1 VAALA
6 WVVRPL
12 RSLLVTEQLPPDWQ
26 VQADAGLRI
35 VDNAKLLIG
44 GAPLRVMRVSGAGA
58 NTVKGWFAG
67 EPVGE
72 STKAGALA
80 RRLLDAG
87 MVHPEFRHWGQT
99 PLSDLRVTVVIPVKD
114 EAAGLERL
122 LAALPDVPVVV
133 VDDGSAT
140 PVVAANAAVIRREQA
155 GGPGRAR
162 MAGLASVETDL
173 VAFIDADV
181 EPGPNFLPDLIRHFG
196 DPAVVAVAPRVR
208 SRFGSSV
215 IERYETDFSPLD
227 LGAKPANVG
236 PRRSSSYVPTAAFII
251 RRAALDNV
259 GGFDPGFRFGE
270 DVDLVWRLVAA
281 GGTVRYDPTVEVTHD
296 PRRTWVAW
304 LRQRMAYGSAA
315 PKLAQRH
322 GAAVAPARCSP
333 WSAFAWLLV
342 ALRHPFLGGAVAAA
356 STTTLAG
363 KLSHIPNP
371 NREAGRLAGWGHLH
385 AGRGMAQAVARVWW
399 PIALPLAIVMPRT
412 RLAVAAALLGG
423 PMLDWHQSARRLD
436 PVRAVALR
444 VIDQMAY
451 GVGVW
456 KSSID
461 SRSFSA
467 LRPDFVSGLGS
478 NENHE
483 ATTVTRS

>member
-1 VAALA
+1 M
-6 WVVRPL
+6 
-12 RSLLVTEQLPPDWQ
+12 TEQLPPDWQ

-35 VDNAKLLIG
+35 ADDTKLLIG
-44 GAPLRVMRVSGAGA
+44 GAPLRVMRLSGAGA
-58 NTVKGWFAG
+58 KTVAGWFAG

-72 STKAGALA
+72 STSAEALA

-87 MVHPEFRHWGQT
+87 MVHPKFRRWGQT
-99 PLSDLRVTVVIPVKD
+99 PLSDVCVTVVIPVKD
-114 EAAGLERL
+114 ERAGLERL
-122 LAALPDVPVVV
+122 LTALPDVPVVV
-133 VDDGSAT
+133 VDDGST
-140 PVVAANAAVIRREQA
+140 VPVVAANAIVIRREQA
-155 GGPGRAR
+155 GGPGIAR
-162 MAGLASVETDL
+162 MAGLAAVETDL

-181 EPGPNFLPDLIRHFG
+181 EPGPNFLFDLTRHFA

-215 IERYETDFSPLD
+215 IERYEADFSPLD

-236 PRRSSSYVPTAAFII
+236 PRRPSSYVPTAAFIV

-259 GGFDPGFRFGE
+259 GGFDPGLRFGE
-270 DVDLVWRLVAA
+270 DVDLVWRLVDA
-281 GGTVRYDPTVEVTHD
+281 GGTVRYDPTVEVSHD
-296 PRRTWVAW
+296 PRRTGVAW

-315 PKLAQRH
+315 PKLAERH
-322 GAAVAPARCSP
+322 GEAVAPARCSP

-342 ALRHPFLGGAVAAA
+342 ALRHPFLGGAVAAG
-356 STTTLAG
+356 STAALAR
-363 KLSHIPNP
+363 KLSHLPNP
-371 NREAGRLAGWGHLH
+371 NREAVRLAGWGHLH

-399 PIALPLAIVMPRT
+399 PIALPLAIVVPRT
-412 RLAVAAALLGG
+412 RPAIVASLLGG
-423 PMLDWHQSARRLD
+423 PMLDWHQSDRRLD

-444 VIDQMAY
+444 VVDQMAY

-461 SRSFSA
+461 SGSFSA
-467 LRPDFVSGLGS
+467 LRPHFVRGLGS

-483 ATTVTRS
+483 GTTVTRS